1 MSTATLGD
9 LFVNLLSIALPAAA
23 MLSIVYG
30 SEFIRTLGRKNMFLQ
45 SLMSA
50 NPDFGKFYNDIVSSP
65 SPVYFII
72 PLLVMV
78 ILAIISLFVVNLGV
92 YVYEI
97 MVISTFLAFTA
108 ISISSIVLYF
118 KIKRYKIKRYKT
130 STTAEKEV
138 EKFKKEWRL
147 LAALWVIVVTFYII
161 PALNFD
167 NSSLFYF
174 NYELQNFIWFE
185 IPLVLVFPSIIFFLF
200 AGTLSRDLIW
210 ELINKKLA
218 EKSLHLEIYVFIN
231 GIDGKIESIHG
242 FVINLGRYVELKT
255 EKTFETLRY
264 ADIHR
269 IEFIKGDK

>member
-1 MSTATLGD
+1 MSTLTLLTLLTFLVD
-9 LFVNLLSIALPAAA
+9 LLSIAVPAVAI
-23 MLSIVYG
+23 LSAF
-30 SEFIRTLGRKNMFLQ
+30 SQNEFIRNLGRKNIFLQ
-45 SLMSA
+45 SLMRN
-50 NPDFGKFYNDIVSSP
+50 NPDFGKFYNKFISSL
-65 SPVYFII
+65 SPWYFI
-72 PLLVMV
+72 LLLSTMV
-78 ILAIISLFVVNLGV
+78 ILAFISLFFVNIR
-92 YVYEI
+92 VYEYVD
-97 MVISTFLAFTA
+97 MVVIIFLAFTV
-108 ISISSIVLYF
+108 ISIFSFVLYF
-118 KIKRYKIKRYKT
+118 KIKRYKT

-185 IPLVLVFPSIIFFLF
+185 IPLVLVFLSIILFLF
-200 AGTLSRDLIW
+200 GRSLSRDLIW
-210 ELINKKLA
+210 GLINKKLA
-218 EKSLHLEIYVFIN
+218 EKSLQLEIYVFIN

-242 FVINLGRYVELKT
+242 FVINLGRYVKLET